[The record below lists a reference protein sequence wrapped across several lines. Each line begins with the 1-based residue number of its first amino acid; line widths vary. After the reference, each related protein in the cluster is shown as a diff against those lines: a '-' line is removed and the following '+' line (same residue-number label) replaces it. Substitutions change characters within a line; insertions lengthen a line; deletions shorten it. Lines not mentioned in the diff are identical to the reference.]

1 VDPATR
7 RGTSDRRVFGEL
19 AAATS
24 AARAGGAQTTIDDI
38 PCSSGVEDA
47 GRARQPNSLVEA
59 QPTGAERNAL
69 GHGLDLGRLEA
80 GGRSCSGRLSR
91 VADAL
96 LASPV
101 PPPHR
106 TPPGASLTVRRRT
119 LLVRQDEVM
128 EVGLTAS
135 VVHVVGQE
143 DTAVALGSGDVSV
156 LGTPRVVA
164 LAEAATIAALAGR
177 LPDGHTSVGTRV
189 EVDHLHASAV
199 GARVVATAVLDVV
212 EAARLEFQVRV
223 AEGEREVARGRVV
236 RAVVDRQRFLSR
248 L

>member
-1 VDPATR
+1 
-7 RGTSDRRVFGEL
+7 
-19 AAATS
+19 
-24 AARAGGAQTTIDDI
+24 
-38 PCSSGVEDA
+38 
-47 GRARQPNSLVEA
+47 
-59 QPTGAERNAL
+59 
-69 GHGLDLGRLEA
+69 
-80 GGRSCSGRLSR
+80 
-91 VADAL
+91 
-96 LASPV
+96 
-101 PPPHR
+101 
-106 TPPGASLTVRRRT
+106 
-119 LLVRQDEVM
+119 M

-164 LAEAATIAALAGR
+164 LAEAATVAALAGR